1 MTNKE
6 LRKILKQFD
15 NDAKIIWKTNWN
27 KDVDTSEVLI
37 TRCWYDP
44 KENKIMLGN
53 PVVDEIKDLE

>member
-37 TRCWYDP
+37 TRCWYDA

>member
-15 NDAKIIWKTNWN
+15 NDAKVIWKTNWN
-27 KDVDTSEVLI
+27 KDADTNEVLI

-44 KENKIMLGN
+44 KEKVIMLGN
-53 PVVDEIKDLE
+53 PTVDEIKEL

>member
-6 LRKILKQFD
+6 LRKILRQFD
-15 NDAKIIWKTNWN
+15 NDAQIIWKTNWN

-37 TRCWYDP
+37 TRCWYNP

-53 PVVDEIKDLE
+53 PVVDEIRELD